1 MSLGLNRRSKMAATF
16 YAYVKRSN
24 SDWGADLK
32 ANTERAA
39 KAEARKLFSGDYR
52 DATIYLCEYFQGD
65 KIPVA
70 SVPVSGGR
78 WQAL

>member
-1 MSLGLNRRSKMAATF
+1 MSATF
-16 YAYVKRSN
+16 CAYVKRSN

-32 ANTERAA
+32 ATTARAA

-52 DATIYLCEYFQGD
+52 DAMIYLCEYFQGD

-70 SVPVSGGR
+70 SVSVSGGR

>member
-1 MSLGLNRRSKMAATF
+1 MAATF

-32 ANTERAA
+32 ATTARAA

-52 DATIYLCEYFQGD
+52 DAMIYLCEWHHGI
-65 KIPVA
+65 KLLVA